1 MDTTSTRGLTGLCNL
16 GNTCFLNSCMQV
28 LNHTH
33 ELIHFIESNDYSKHL
48 KRDQP
53 ENVLIEEFKQLHQIM
68 WLQNG
73 VVSPNRF
80 VSQVQ
85 RVAMKKGRQLFTG
98 WAQNDL
104 PEFLLFMVES
114 IHNSISRQMS
124 MRICGHVTNPIDKLA
139 TECYAMLKST
149 YNSEYSEIMDM
160 FYGIYVSE
168 LASIDG
174 EVIHSRKPESF
185 FILDLEV
192 KSQQGQLFTNLHEC
206 LDSFTSAEVMQGDN
220 AWFNESTGCKED
232 VRKRI
237 VFWNFPAVLVI
248 TLKRFHGD
256 DGSRKLQH
264 EVSFPLTELDL
275 SRYVVGYHPSR
286 YVYDLFGVC
295 NHGGNTLGGH
305 YTAHV
310 LTANG
315 LWVHFNDTAVEPVSV
330 SKIVSPKAYC
340 LFYRKRAR

>member
-1 MDTTSTRGLTGLCNL
+1 
-16 GNTCFLNSCMQV
+16 MQV

-48 KRDQP
+48 KPDQP
-53 ENVLIEEFKQLHQIM
+53 ENVLIHEFKQLHQIM

-85 RVAMKKGRQLFTG
+85 RVAMKKDRQLFTG

-104 PEFLLFMVES
+104 PEFLLFIVES

-124 MRICGHVTNPIDKLA
+124 MRICGHVANPIDKLA

-168 LASIDG
+168 LSSMDG
-174 EVIHSRKPESF
+174 LAVHSRKPESF

-192 KSQQGQLFTNLHEC
+192 KSQQGQLFSHLHEC
-206 LDSFTSAEVMQGDN
+206 LDSFTSAEIMQGDN

-264 EVSFPLTELDL
+264 EVSFPLTQLDL
-275 SRYVVGYHPSR
+275 SSYVVGYHPSR

-305 YTAHV
+305 YTAYV

-315 LWVHFNDTAVEPVSV
+315 YWVHFNDTSVEPIPL

-340 LFYRKRAR
+340 LFYRKRTR